1 MTFTMCRELLFRL
14 EIVSERERD
23 GGYGCIYL
31 LPPYP
36 SSIATSL
43 LWKNHVKTNL
53 PFKIKNHVKKIFL
66 LLLLVSSCMKI
77 MFILE
82 SSLIQVEFYLLESI
96 TSYIKLVM
104 KCCMRFFNLIAWW
117 MRLLH
122 MKRQS
127 WFILDLNKLLS
138 LLELISM
145 NIVLMKF
152 VASWILGLLKLLLD
166 LI

>member
-1 MTFTMCRELLFRL
+1 
-14 EIVSERERD
+14 
-23 GGYGCIYL
+23 
-31 LPPYP
+31 
-36 SSIATSL
+36 
-43 LWKNHVKTNL
+43 
-53 PFKIKNHVKKIFL
+53 
-66 LLLLVSSCMKI
+66 
-77 MFILE
+77 
-82 SSLIQVEFYLLESI
+82 
-96 TSYIKLVM
+96 
-104 KCCMRFFNLIAWW
+104 
-117 MRLLH
+117 